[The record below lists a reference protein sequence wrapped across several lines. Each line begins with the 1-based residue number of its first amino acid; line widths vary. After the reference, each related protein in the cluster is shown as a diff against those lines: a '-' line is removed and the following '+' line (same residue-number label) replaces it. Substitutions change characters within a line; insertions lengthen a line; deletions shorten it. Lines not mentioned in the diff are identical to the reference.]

1 MGLMKRSWLWKAL
14 CLCAVLLMLAC
25 SALAAERQKIRVGYF
40 HFPGYHEISADGRY
54 SGYGYDVLQMLRFY
68 NNWDYEYVGYDKS
81 WDEMVE
87 MLDRGEIDLLT
98 SARWTEDRSQR
109 FAFSSMPIGIKA
121 TRLSVREDDKRF
133 VPENYSTYNGMRVA
147 TLNGSSQ
154 NEVFVEFAAQHGF
167 SYTLVPFNST
177 DDLEK
182 ALLYDRSI
190 DAVLTSNVRYMK
202 NERVLNQ
209 FADRPFY
216 IMTQKNNN
224 KLIEEVD
231 AALYQINEAEPLWFN
246 NLWYKH
252 YHYAPDEPNG
262 KLAEQ
267 ATEFQQNNDA
277 THREYTVL
285 VNVGHAPYAY
295 LDNEEIKG
303 VLPDIFSE
311 IAKRAQI
318 KYKLLP
324 VHNLKEYQSYI
335 DEGSADF
342 VLDMPQDDYY
352 AEKYGYLLSSPYVS
366 TTLFCVQRNH
376 HAHVT
381 NRLAVVKNK
390 KDSPLVRRLSAEY
403 SGVMYFD
410 TYDECIE
417 AVKNSTCDATYLD
430 VLQAQ
435 EAVSGDVR
443 RELVMTLEPDSNNAF
458 CIGISEK
465 LPAQLRSLV
474 NQAVISTNADYNK
487 QIIGQ
492 YLLRNERHTS
502 LLTLIYD
509 NPLLAMLL
517 LALICGAGAF
527 AVIMYIRQKN
537 LRIISAQNDKL
548 REKQEQL
555 TEALAKAE
563 LANKA
568 KTNFLNN
575 MSHDIRTPMN
585 SIIGFTEVAL
595 DELGGNLRVKDYLE
609 KIRLSGQHL
618 LSLINDILEMS
629 RIDSGKLELK
639 PAPCDIAELLQGLK
653 VMLQI
658 TAEEKHLHFVLDIDK
673 LRDKYVLCDK
683 LLLQRCL
690 LNCLSNALKYTLSGG
705 TVILQAVQGEVKDGS
720 AQYTIRICDNGIGM
734 SKEFLKHVYDVFE
747 RENSSTVNGIGG
759 TGLGMAITK
768 NILALMGGTIE
779 IKSEKD
785 LGTEVIIKL
794 TLPLS
799 DKSPE
804 EALAPQGG
812 NVDMKLFKGKHILLV
827 DDVKLNREIA
837 ALILQRAGVDVK
849 MLADGKE
856 AVDYMCSVKGDKVD
870 AILMDLMMPGMDGFE
885 ATRLI
890 RSMTDKTKASVPIIA
905 LTASAFE
912 ENKQQA
918 MQAGMNGHIAKP
930 ISVESMAAELAKYF
944 VKTKE

>member
-1 MGLMKRSWLWKAL
+1 MYRKNLYKLWAAL
-14 CLCAVLLMLAC
+14 CLCVVLVTAAT
-25 SALAAERQKIRVGYF
+25 STLAAERQKIRVGYF
-40 HFPGYHEISADGRY
+40 HFPGYHEIAADGRY

-68 NNWDYEYVGYDKS
+68 NDWDYEYVGYNKS

-98 SARWTEDRSQR
+98 SARWTEERAER

-133 VPENYSTYNGMRVA
+133 IPEDYSTYNGIRVA
-147 TLNGSSQ
+147 TLMGSSQ
-154 NEVFVEFAAQHGF
+154 NEVFTEFAAQHGF
-167 SYTLVPFNST
+167 SYTLVPFKST
-177 DDLEK
+177 DELEN
-182 ALLYDRSI
+182 ALLYDRTI

-216 IMTQKNNN
+216 IMTQKNNM
-224 KLIEEVD
+224 KLIEQVD

-252 YHYAPDEPNG
+252 YRYAPDEPNG

-267 ATEFQQNNDA
+267 ATEFQQNNDMA
-277 THREYTVL
+277 NKEYTVL

-295 LDNEEIKG
+295 LDDDEIKG
-303 VLPDIFSE
+303 VLPDIFRE
-311 IAKRAQI
+311 IAHRAQI
-318 KYKLLP
+318 SYKLLP
-324 VHNLKEYQSYI
+324 VHNLSEYQSYI
-335 DEGSADF
+335 EAGKADF
-342 VLDMPQDDYY
+342 ILDMPQDDYY
-352 AEKYGYLLSSPYVS
+352 AEQAGYLLSSPYVS
-366 TTLFCVQRNH
+366 TTLFCVQRNRY
-376 HAHVT
+376 AHVT

-390 KDSPLVRRLSAEY
+390 KDSPVVRRLSTDY

-458 CIGISEK
+458 CIGISSR
-465 LPAQLRSLV
+465 LPSQLRSLI

-487 QIIGQ
+487 QIIGR
-492 YLLRNERHTS
+492 YLLRNERNTS

-509 NPLLAMLL
+509 NPLQAMLA
-517 LALICGAGAF
+517 LAVLGVCGAF
-527 AVIMYIRQKN
+527 VVIMYIRQKN
-537 LRIISAQNDKL
+537 TRIIRAQNDKL
-548 REKQEQL
+548 REKQLQL

-609 KIRLSGQHL
+609 KIHLSGQHL

-629 RIDSGKLELK
+629 RIDSGRLELK

-658 TAEEKHLHFVLDIDK
+658 TAEEKQLHFVLDIDK
-673 LRDKYVLCDK
+673 LKDKYVLCDK

-705 TVILQAVQGEVKDGS
+705 TVILQAVQSETEAGK

-768 NILALMGGTIE
+768 NILTLMGGTIE
-779 IKSEKD
+779 IKSEKN
-785 LGTEVIIKL
+785 LGTEVIIDL

-799 DKSPE
+799 EKSPE
-804 EALAPQGG
+804 EALKAQ
-812 NVDMKLFKGKHILLV
+812 NVKVDMDIFKGKKMLLV

-837 ALILQRAGVDVK
+837 ALILQRAGVEVT

-856 AVDYMCSVKGDKVD
+856 AVDYMCSAKGDKVD

-890 RSMTDKTKASVPIIA
+890 RTMTDKKKAGVPIIA

-918 MQAGMNGHIAKP
+918 IAAGMNGHIAKP

>member
-1 MGLMKRSWLWKAL
+1 MYRKNLLRVWAVL
-14 CLCAVLLMLAC
+14 CLCVLLVAAAC
-25 SALAAERQKIRVGYF
+25 SALAEERQKIRVGYF

-68 NNWDYEYVGYDKS
+68 NNWDYEYVGYNKS

-98 SARWTEDRSQR
+98 SARWTEERAER

-133 VPENYSTYNGMRVA
+133 TPENYSTYNGIRVA

-167 SYTLVPFNST
+167 SYTLVPFAST
-177 DDLEK
+177 DELEK
-182 ALLYDRSI
+182 ALLYDRTI

-216 IMTQKNNN
+216 IMTQKNNI
-224 KLIEEVD
+224 KLIEQVD

-252 YHYAPDEPNG
+252 YRYAPDEPNG

-267 ATEFQQNNDA
+267 AEAFHQSNELA
-277 THREYTVL
+277 RKEYAVL

-295 LDNEEIKG
+295 LDAGEIKG
-303 VLPDIFSE
+303 VLPDIFRE
-311 IAKRAQI
+311 IAHRAQI
-318 KYKLLP
+318 SYKLLP
-324 VHNLKEYQSYI
+324 VHNLSEYQSYI
-335 DEGSADF
+335 EAGKADF
-342 VLDMPQDDYY
+342 ILDMPQDDYY
-352 AEKYGYLLSSPYVS
+352 AEQSGYLLSSPYVS

-376 HAHVT
+376 HANVT
-381 NRLAVVKNK
+381 NRLAVVRNK
-390 KDSPLVRRLSAEY
+390 KDSPVVKRLSADY
-403 SGVMYFD
+403 SGVVYFD

-458 CIGISEK
+458 CIGISDK
-465 LPAQLRSLV
+465 LPAQLRSLI

-502 LLTLIYD
+502 LKTFIYD
-509 NPLLAMLL
+509 NPLQAMLV
-517 LALICGAGAF
+517 LAVIGACGAF
-527 AVIMYIRQKN
+527 VVIMYIRQKN
-537 LRIISAQNDKL
+537 MRIIRAQNEKL
-548 REKQEQL
+548 REKQQQL

-595 DELGGNLRVKDYLE
+595 DELGGNLRVRDYLE
-609 KIRLSGQHL
+609 KIHLSGQHL

-658 TAEEKHLHFVLDIDK
+658 TAEEKKLHFVLDIDK
-673 LRDKYVLCDK
+673 LKDKYVLCDK

-705 TVILQAVQGEVKDGS
+705 TVILQAVQSEAEAGK
-720 AQYTIRICDNGIGM
+720 AHYTIRICDNGIGM

-768 NILALMGGTIE
+768 NILTLMGGTIE
-779 IKSEKD
+779 IKSEKN
-785 LGTEVIIKL
+785 LGTEVIINL

-799 DKSPE
+799 EKSPE
-804 EALAPQGG
+804 EALLAE
-812 NVDMKLFKGKHILLV
+812 NVKVDMAIFKGKKMLLV

-837 ALILQRAGVDVK
+837 AIILQRAGMEVT

-856 AVDYMCSVKGDKVD
+856 AVDYMCSTKGDKVD

-890 RSMTDKTKASVPIIA
+890 RTMTDKKKAGVPIIA

-918 MQAGMNGHIAKP
+918 IAAGMNGHIAKP

-944 VKTKE
+944 AKAKE